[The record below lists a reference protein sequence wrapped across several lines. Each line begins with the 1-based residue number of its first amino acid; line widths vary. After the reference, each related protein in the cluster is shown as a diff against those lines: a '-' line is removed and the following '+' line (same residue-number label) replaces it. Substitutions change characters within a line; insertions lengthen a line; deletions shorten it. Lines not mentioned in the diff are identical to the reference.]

1 MSVASGEGKSQ
12 IGQMKDHEQQ
22 IRDQIA
28 QGTPF
33 VLITSSGDRIKVRGA
48 DWIFLPPLADE
59 GRPLDDQERSDFFQV
74 WGDGRNYRW
83 IAFAS
88 VVKHV
93 TLAGDEKNFDS

>member
-1 MSVASGEGKSQ
+1 VSVASGEGKSQ

-88 VVKHV
+88 VNIIETK
-93 TLAGDEKNFDS
+93 APA